1 MAVLKTAGK
10 ILGMFDKVDDIVY
23 EPVKLICDAFRQPLK
38 QIDAHNEKVKAE
50 QEQQLQQQMKEF
62 EVNLEL
68 HKKKKENEMRIEK
81 IRMQE
86 EINQMIADNEMK
98 RQEEMAENEK
108 RRREEMIQ
116 MEMKYRKEMAE
127 AATRLEQIMANM
139 QVETRS
145 KIFVLYQEK
154 INVYLKS
161 QEQFEDKLIEKVEK
175 MKKLF
180 PGEKG
185 EDKISDYCFEQF
197 DVIAQRSSDF
207 VKSMNEDM
215 IKVLGSID
223 DSMKEMTGLATK
235 YFKPAEPGQPALTQT
250 VVEMIETKTE

>member
-86 EINQMIADNEMK
+86 EINQMIADNAMK

-145 KIFVLYQEK
+145 KIFVL
-154 INVYLKS
+154 LR
-161 QEQFEDKLIEKVEK
+161 
-175 MKKLF
+175 
-180 PGEKG
+180 
-185 EDKISDYCFEQF
+185 IS
-197 DVIAQRSSDF
+197 
-207 VKSMNEDM
+207 
-215 IKVLGSID
+215 
-223 DSMKEMTGLATK
+223 
-235 YFKPAEPGQPALTQT
+235 
-250 VVEMIETKTE
+250 